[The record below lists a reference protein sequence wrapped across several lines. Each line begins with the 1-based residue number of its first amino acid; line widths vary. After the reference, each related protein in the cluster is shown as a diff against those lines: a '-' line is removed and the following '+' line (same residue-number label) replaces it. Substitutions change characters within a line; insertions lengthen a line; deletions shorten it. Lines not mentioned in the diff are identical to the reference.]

1 MAYSNLEVNE
11 VWVVEVKSH
20 LREEGIAQMLR
31 ILHDFRRC
39 FPLHSGRQVFG
50 ILAVVSATEEVKR
63 QVLESGL
70 HFACI
75 QDELFALEVP
85 EGFQAWSF

>member
-1 MAYSNLEVNE
+1 M
-11 VWVVEVKSH
+11 VEVKSH
-20 LREEGIAQMLR
+20 LKKEGIAQMLR

-39 FPLHSGRQVFG
+39 FPLHSGKQVFG
-50 ILAVVSATEEVKR
+50 ILAAVSATGEVKR

-70 HFACI
+70 HFARI

-85 EGFQAWSF
+85 EGFQARPF